1 MVERLRKAIEASRA
15 AWQGPRWRCSTCLR
29 KEIVDYARHE
39 VDAGVSVR
47 ATASQLGVSNTTL
60 TRWLE
65 EVEQTSTFRPVQ
77 IAAASGTTAGQIAHS
92 PVVTEQETS
101 RVLVLV
107 SPGGYRVEGLD
118 VEQLA
123 QLLSRLG

>member
-15 AWQGPRWRCSTCLR
+15 AWQGPRWRCSAGLR
-29 KEIVDYARHE
+29 KEIVNYARHE
-39 VDAGVSVR
+39 VAGGASVR
-47 ATASQLGVSNTTL
+47 ATAQRLGVSDTTL

-65 EVEQTSTFRPVQ
+65 AGKQASQFRPVQ
-77 IAAASGTTAGQIAHS
+77 I
-92 PVVTEQETS
+92 VVEPEPPEQEAS
-101 RVLVLV
+101 KVPVLV

-123 QLLSRLG
+123 ALLLRLG